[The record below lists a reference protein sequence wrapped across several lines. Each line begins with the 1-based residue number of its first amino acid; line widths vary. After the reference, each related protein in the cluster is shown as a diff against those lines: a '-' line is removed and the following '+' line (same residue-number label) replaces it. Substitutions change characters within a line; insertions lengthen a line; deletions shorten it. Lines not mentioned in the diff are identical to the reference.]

1 MSDERHVKALERL
14 AMQRPWVGSGRR
26 KEAARSRLSSPPY
39 GGGSRRCEET
49 NVRVDGSYVAL
60 EQC

>member
-1 MSDERHVKALERL
+1 MNDEHHVSALERL
-14 AMQRPWVGSGRR
+14 AMQQPWVGSGRR
-26 KEAARSRLSSPPY
+26 KEAARSRLSSRPC
-39 GGGSRRCEET
+39 GGGSGRCEET